1 MVKRNHIIS
10 AIRMICTL
18 SVVLLHIF
26 QQYEPLVPN
35 LRIGTDWLNLGL
47 VMFFTISA
55 FLYSEREITQT
66 GKWLLKRFRDLLVP
80 SLLVGLCTL
89 VVFFLTGHRDYSRIG
104 DTLISCLGL
113 QVWSNDSWLFVQL
126 WFLSYIL
133 FCYLTVPLIQK
144 IRCRDCSNVKFWTIL
159 ISFTIGTQVLVYLLE
174 SFLHITLLSVGMLL
188 RFYLPY
194 FLLRR
199 YDIHSKPLRKTMY
212 WLSGASCLAVAVTCV
227 CRYTELA
234 PLPDTV
240 RELVFIYTQTLVG
253 TVCFYWLY
261 HGLSHIQ
268 IKQAILTLSDTYSY
282 PVYLTH
288 CLFIGYS
295 TSVIR
300 AFNYSVYSVLLVLL
314 LTAVASFGIQKA
326 TRFLLRKPSPISNSP
341 A

>member
-1 MVKRNHIIS
+1 MIS

-104 DTLISCLGL
+104 DTLLSCLGL
-113 QVWSNDSWLFVQL
+113 QVWCRDSWLFVQL

-133 FCYLTVPLIQK
+133 FCYLTVPWIQK
-144 IRCRDCSNVKFWTIL
+144 IRCKDCSNLKFWGFL
-159 ISFTIGTQVLVYLLE
+159 IGSTFGAQVLVFLLE
-174 SFLHITLLSVGMLL
+174 RFLNVTLLSVGMLL

-199 YDIHSKPLRKTMY
+199 YDIHSKQLQKTMFV
-212 WLSGASCLAVAVTCV
+212 LSGAAVLAMVATCL
-227 CRYTELA
+227 CRYTELV
-234 PLPDTV
+234 PLPDAI
-240 RELVFIYTQTLVG
+240 RELTFIYTQTLVG

-261 HGLSHIQ
+261 RGLSRIQ
-268 IKQAILTLSDTYSY
+268 IPGSILKLSDTYSY

-300 AFNYSVYSVLLVLL
+300 AFNHSAYGVLLALL
-314 LTAVASFGIQKA
+314 LTAAASFGIQQA
-326 TRFLLRKPSPISNSP
+326 TRLWIRKPTQSTNLPS
-341 A
+341 

>member
-47 VMFFTISA
+47 VMFFSISA
-55 FLYSEREITQT
+55 FLYSEREITHA
-66 GKWLLKRFRDLLVP
+66 GKWLGKRFRDLIVP
-80 SLLVGLCTL
+80 SLLVGIATL
-89 VVFFLTGHRDYSRIG
+89 AVFFLTGHRDYGRIG

-113 QVWSNDSWLFVQL
+113 QVWSSDSWLFVQL

-133 FCYLTVPLIQK
+133 FCYLTVPWIQK
-144 IRCRDCSNVKFWTIL
+144 IRCKDCSNVKFWAIL
-159 ISFTIGTQVLVYLLE
+159 IGSTVGAQVFVFLLE
-174 SFLHITLLSVGMLL
+174 RLLNITLLSVGMLL

-212 WLSGASCLAVAVTCV
+212 WLSGAAVLAISVTCL
-227 CRYTELA
+227 CRYTELV
-234 PLPDTV
+234 PLPDAI
-240 RELVFIYTQTLVG
+240 RELLFVYTQSLTG

-261 HGLSHIQ
+261 HGLSHIR

-295 TSVIR
+295 SSVIR
-300 AFNYSVYSVLLVLL
+300 AFNHSAYGVLLALL
-314 LTAVASFGIQKA
+314 LTSAASFCVQKA
-326 TRFLLRKPSPISNSP
+326 AGFFLRKPAKTQNS
-341 A
+341 AS